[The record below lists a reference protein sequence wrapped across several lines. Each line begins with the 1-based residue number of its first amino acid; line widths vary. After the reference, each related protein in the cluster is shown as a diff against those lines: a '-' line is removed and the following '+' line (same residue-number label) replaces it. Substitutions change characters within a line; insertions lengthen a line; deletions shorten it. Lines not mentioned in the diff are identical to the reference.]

1 MRDRNHPLL
10 IGGTIVVL
18 ITLGAL
24 LGGYLLSHDP
34 AQGDLAERLEG
45 PSPNHPLGTD
55 HFGRD
60 ILSRIWQG
68 SRIALSVGGG
78 AVVLGLV
85 GGLAIGSIA
94 GLWKGWGAELLMRLM
109 DALLAF
115 PGVLLAM
122 ALAAVL
128 GPSQSTVIIALG
140 VGNIPIFARLAR
152 AAVLMVEKEQFVLA
166 ARVLGAGPIH
176 IWWRHILPNGLPSL
190 LAQASLSF
198 ATAIIVEAGLSFLGL
213 GTQPPL
219 ASWGRML
226 SEARDYMG
234 LSPWMA
240 LFPGLALAIT
250 VLGFNLLGEG
260 IRRALNPRRR

>member
-1 MRDRNHPLL
+1 MRDRNYPLL
-10 IGGTIVVL
+10 IGGNIVLL
-18 ITLGAL
+18 ITLGPVW
-24 LGGYLLSHDP
+24 GYLLSTLP
-34 AQGDLAERLEG
+34 RIWRGKG
-45 PSPNHPLGTD
+45 SSPPIQVPIISGGHPQPP
-55 HFGRD
+55 
-60 ILSRIWQG
+60 WQG
-68 SRIALSVGGG
+68 SRIAVSGGRIGRLGCLAAWPSVPLPAFGKDG
-78 AVVLGLV
+78 AVNCSCVSWMPCWLSR
-85 GGLAIGSIA
+85 I
-94 GLWKGWGAELLMRLM
+94 
-109 DALLAF
+109 
-115 PGVLLAM
+115 LLAM

-128 GPSQSTVIIALG
+128 GPGQSTVILALG
-140 VGNIPIFARLAR
+140 LGTSRFLPGAR
-152 AAVLMVEKEQFVLA
+152 AAVLVVEKEQFVLA
-166 ARVLGAGPIH
+166 ARVLGAGTLH

-234 LSPWMA
+234 VSPWMA